1 MNTREMFESFDD
13 ATETLSNQVRYV
25 NYSLIAVLWI
35 ISHQTVTELLEE
47 NALVLFFIVLSLF
60 LDILQYVWKSLT
72 VWIYTR
78 GIEKK
83 EQKTG
88 IESQDHLFPLYISRG
103 TWAFF
108 IAKIVACLA
117 ACIMVVVSLICFF

>member
-35 ISHQTVTELLEE
+35 ISHQTVSELLMKE
-47 NALVLFFIVLSLF
+47 NAIVLLLVVLSLF
-60 LDILQYVWKSLT
+60 LDILQYVWKSIT
-72 VWIYTR
+72 VWCYTR

-88 IESQDHLFPLYISRG
+88 IESQDHLFPLFISYG
-103 TWAFF
+103 SWFFF
-108 IAKIVACLA
+108 ITKILACLA
-117 ACIMVVVSLICFF
+117 ACVIIAVQLLS